1 MILPEEFL
9 ICTSL
14 IIESIE
20 LGDGNNFHQ
29 VFVACFVLDE
39 EYELMASPIF
49 GSIILTVQILTD
61 EYFCPENWFDAN
73 LLGLHI
79 KLDSTIERG
88 CVSECQ

>member
-1 MILPEEFL
+1 
-9 ICTSL
+9 
-14 IIESIE
+14 
-20 LGDGNNFHQ
+20 
-29 VFVACFVLDE
+29 
-39 EYELMASPIF
+39 MASPIF